1 MEGVA
6 GDWWGGLGRMAEQ
19 AGRAAQQAAEQAAR
33 QAESASREVQ
43 RALEAPVEG
52 GGASGGWGELDD
64 GWGFAGPGEEVS
76 SALPQQDLSQGK
88 LTGGGGLDGAEASS
102 ASAPALLREPA
113 AAEDFPAPPAEANS
127 DPDPSPPPP
136 AESPR
141 SGKRKSKARRNSK
154 EAKAQGK
161 PPQSQGG
168 RKSSPTGKNLLPP
181 PGGSRSTAWE
191 EELNVLRAS
200 VEALQSE
207 NLGLSEGLEAAS
219 ERVRIAQSALDAAR
233 TEKVALEE
241 ELAALRASKQ
251 GSAAPSQG
259 EQHGQLLYSAA
270 GGDSLKEKLVA
281 LEKFAEKVGDAEQK
295 HTQSMSEVRKVAL
308 EAVASAE
315 NAAEE
320 LGEAKQHLAEKDSTL
335 SELRTVIEDLR
346 GSSAKLKDENIAL
359 KKDLKKSQRSR
370 KGVSGQE
377 PSPEAGSTGSGH
389 STSTDGSVKELKA
402 LKGEVADLKSKLE
415 KERGARATLE
425 EEVQK
430 KDLEISAIHDGASA
444 ASSLAV
450 DSQDKVDA
458 AKRELTASAS
468 ALKAA
473 VAAKDDA
480 ENQVK
485 SLTEKLREMEKSEA
499 QSLEGAAMQS
509 VALKDLEE
517 RRDALE
523 SKLEAKEKEMEEK
536 VAEAVQEAIARQEQE
551 AEALTLEA
559 CEVLQ
564 SKFQEREEHHLKE
577 AEDLRQS
584 LDDSEQELEAA
595 RTRVKELEE
604 LEASMGH
611 LKSSQEEKEMTLQ
624 QVLDERDDL
633 QTELQKEKDASQ
645 ERTKRF
651 VVVQTGFKE
660 TEAKMLREIEGLQKE
675 LKQAR
680 SRIDQEESGKA
691 ESLEAA
697 EGQLRDVT
705 EKLQQ
710 ERKAKEQV
718 EADMRQALEKI
729 QSLEGKIETHSRKMA
744 ETEKHLEV
752 SNARVET
759 LQAQVKAE
767 VEKRNEPGALAEVV
781 SLRERQ
787 QELQEANRV
796 LKMKEE
802 ELQGRTRAA
811 EDAKIQV
818 SLKLAEAD
826 DLLVRHG
833 LLRESSDDDA
843 GSSAASGAESSID
856 TPAEPNAEEYL
867 KLRRELQVSE
877 QRNRELAWQVK
888 MFSEPKA
895 QAAAS
900 NSLWSL
906 VLGANPVSAAS
917 CAPSQTRPNP

>member
-1 MEGVA
+1 M
-6 GDWWGGLGRMAEQ
+6 
-19 AGRAAQQAAEQAAR
+19 
-33 QAESASREVQ
+33 
-43 RALEAPVEG
+43 
-52 GGASGGWGELDD
+52 
-64 GWGFAGPGEEVS
+64 S
-76 SALPQQDLSQGK
+76 SAAPQREPSQGK
-88 LTGGGGLDGAEASS
+88 LAGVGGSDGAEASA

-113 AAEDFPAPPAEANS
+113 AAEDFPAPPDNG
-127 DPDPSPPPP
+127 DPDASPPPP
-136 AESPR
+136 AASPR
-141 SGKRKSKARRNSK
+141 SGKRKPKARRNSK

-168 RKSSPTGKNLLPP
+168 RKSPTGKKLP
-181 PGGSRSTAWE
+181 PGGGSGSAAWE

-200 VEALQSE
+200 VEALKGD

-219 ERVRIAQSALDAAR
+219 ERVRVVQAALDAAR
-233 TEKVALEE
+233 TEKAALEE

-251 GSAAPSQG
+251 GSAAPSQD

-270 GGDSLKEKLVA
+270 GGDTLKEKLVA

-320 LGEAKQHLAEKDSTL
+320 LGEAKQHLVKKNSAL
-335 SELRTVIEDLR
+335 SELRTAIEDLR
-346 GSSAKLKDENIAL
+346 GSSAKLKEENSAL
-359 KKDLKKSQRSR
+359 KKDLKKLQRSR

-377 PSPEAGSTGSGH
+377 PPPEAGSTGSGH
-389 STSTDGSVKELKA
+389 GAPADGSVKELEA
-402 LKGEVADLKSKLE
+402 LKGEVADLKSNLE
-415 KERGARATLE
+415 KERGARARLE

-444 ASSLAV
+444 ASSLAA
-450 DSQDKVDA
+450 DSQGKVEA
-458 AKRELTASAS
+458 AKRELAAKVA
-468 ALKAA
+468 ALNAA

-499 QSLEGAAMQS
+499 QSLEGAAKQS
-509 VALKDLEE
+509 VALEDLEE

-523 SKLEAKEKEMEEK
+523 AKLAAKEKETEGK
-536 VAEAVQEAIARQEQE
+536 VAEAVQEAVARQEAE

-595 RTRVKELEE
+595 RARVKELEE

-633 QTELQKEKDASQ
+633 QIELQKEKDASQ

-660 TEAKMLREIEGLQKE
+660 TEAKLLRKIEGLQKE

-705 EKLQQ
+705 EKLQ
-710 ERKAKEQV
+710 EESNAKEQV
-718 EADMRQALEKI
+718 EADVRQALEKI
-729 QSLEGKIETHSRKMA
+729 QSLEGKIETQSRKMA

-759 LQAQVKAE
+759 LQAQVKAG

-781 SLRERQ
+781 TLRERQ

-818 SLKLAEAD
+818 SLQLAEAD

-843 GSSAASGAESSID
+843 GSSAASGAGPSTD
-856 TPAEPNAEEYL
+856 APAEPSAEEYL

-917 CAPSQTRPNP
+917 CAPSQTRRPNP